1 MARHQNVTSQTEKL
15 HASTASLAQPRFA
28 PKIVRGQ
35 GQPVMVIP
43 GFLATDFST
52 ALMRRTL
59 EQAGFRAY
67 GWRMGINF
75 GTRADTLLRLSA
87 RLDQVCAEAGEPVA
101 LVGWS
106 LGGLFAREL
115 AKLRADAVT
124 RVVTMGTPF
133 SGDPRGNRVWR
144 LYELIA
150 RHPVDAPP
158 VPVNLPEKPPVP
170 THAIWSQ
177 RDGMI
182 DPACARG
189 EAHERDAAIEVGC
202 SHLGMVRAPDALAA
216 MVDALAH

>member
-1 MARHQNVTSQTEKL
+1 MARHQIVTARTEKR
-15 HASTASLAQPRFA
+15 HAVASSPATARFA
-28 PKIVRGQ
+28 PAVVRGR

-43 GFLATDFST
+43 GFLATDLST
-52 ALMRRTL
+52 VLMRRAL
-59 EQAGFRAY
+59 EQAGYRAY

-75 GTRADTLLRLSA
+75 GTRADTLVRLSA
-87 RLDQVCAEAGEPVA
+87 RLDQVRAEAGEPVA

-115 AKLRADAVT
+115 AKERPDAVT
-124 RVVTMGTPF
+124 RVITMGSPF

-158 VPVNLPEKPPVP
+158 LPVNLPEKPPVQ
-170 THAIWSQ
+170 TVAIWSA
-177 RDGMI
+177 RDGVI

-189 EAHERDAAIEVGC
+189 ETHERDAAIEVGC

-216 MVDALAH
+216 MIGALAG